1 MLSSPLAIVFSSTEE
16 VTFSEGYSPSVFM
29 TVLSV
34 VGNVGNGLWRC
45 NSLVDAPGS
54 MQGASFVACVVAPG
68 ALRGGR

>member
-1 MLSSPLAIVFSSTEE
+1 M
-16 VTFSEGYSPSVFM
+16 GSPSVFM

-54 MQGASFVACVVAPG
+54 MQCASFVACVVAPG